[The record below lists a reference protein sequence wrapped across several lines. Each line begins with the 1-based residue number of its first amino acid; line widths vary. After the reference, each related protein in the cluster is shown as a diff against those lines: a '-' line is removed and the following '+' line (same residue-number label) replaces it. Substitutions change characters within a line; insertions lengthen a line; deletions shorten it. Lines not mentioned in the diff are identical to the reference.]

1 MAGVPEMSHPNRRRD
16 QIKRE
21 WRMQSYIF
29 WALLGMVGY
38 SFTTLF
44 VKLAVGAPPS
54 PIIWNAA
61 VAASVMRY
69 SPITS
74 KRR

>member
-1 MAGVPEMSHPNRRRD
+1 
-16 QIKRE
+16 
-21 WRMQSYIF
+21 MQSYIF